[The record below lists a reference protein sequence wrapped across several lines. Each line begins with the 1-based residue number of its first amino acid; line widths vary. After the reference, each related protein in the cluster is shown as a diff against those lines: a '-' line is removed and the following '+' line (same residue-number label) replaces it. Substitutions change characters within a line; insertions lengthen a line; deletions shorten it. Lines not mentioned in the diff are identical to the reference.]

1 MSRGQERPRKK
12 SNGDL
17 MNTDTITLAAQ
28 VGEADTED
36 VINDPHDSLR
46 RLLRER
52 CKGPYSPDVD
62 EFALILRFD
71 GQITQWNIE
80 GCAYLRRSFK
90 ERYITIDIFVPRDHW
105 KEKTKEEIRMH
116 LANGVREALLRC
128 VARLRKDKTPVDAEK
143 LMADYD
149 LVEKE
154 YLKGID

>member
-1 MSRGQERPRKK
+1 M
-12 SNGDL
+12 L
-17 MNTDTITLAAQ
+17 TDTVTFGAE

-36 VINDPHDSLR
+36 VIDGPHDSMR
-46 RLLRER
+46 RLLREK

-71 GQITQWNIE
+71 GNITQWNRE

-90 ERYITIDIFVPRDHW
+90 ERYITIDIFIPRDRW
-105 KEKTKEEIRMH
+105 KGRTGDEIRKY
-116 LANGVREALLRC
+116 LAAGTREALQRC
-128 VARLRKDKTPVDAEK
+128 IARLQKDKTPVDGDR

-154 YLKGID
+154 YLKDVR